1 MAKRTNFVQF
11 FFSQYLITT
20 NLFWHKRR
28 QMKRM
33 GKSTEEREEKRI
45 WYYSPSTYS
54 YGILHRSSPTD
65 SQSDMSWYVCY
76 YRNKKNLSDLKLY
89 VSYKLWINFT
99 IRFIVL
105 CKFNIYRLNPLSDY
119 HITIKVKTFAWAT
132 YSPCKIQKSLTRQF
146 SFKHIWYRDPST
158 LEGDYCCYHHCVLD
172 ICLCVRWIV
181 KSEYAILFAW
191 VLVVC
196 CFLPFKKHT

>member
-1 MAKRTNFVQF
+1 MHMSMSRYMCVHTNIMAWMAKRTNFVQF

-89 VSYKLWINFT
+89 VSYKIWINFS
-99 IRFIVL
+99 
-105 CKFNIYRLNPLSDY
+105 IYRLKQ
-119 HITIKVKTFAWAT
+119 IK
-132 YSPCKIQKSLTRQF
+132 YIQIKSY
-146 SFKHIWYRDPST
+146 KW
-158 LEGDYCCYHHCVLD
+158 
-172 ICLCVRWIV
+172 
-181 KSEYAILFAW
+181 
-191 VLVVC
+191 
-196 CFLPFKKHT
+196 LPYNNNS